1 MNKYLIVGFIGKAK
15 NLNPENYIISGK
27 VTNEEVIKNDK

>member
-1 MNKYLIVGFIGKAK
+1 MKTLILAYIGKAK

-27 VTNEEVIKNDK
+27 CKNETQKKGE